1 MKDFFIQSCRD
12 NLQIISKPLAL
23 MPRMDT
29 NRDDVHIVSTGLP
42 HYGLHYAYSIAGP
55 AIKDRCIFNSY
66 TSISQACGLGI
77 KSAILTGQNHGSFG
91 AKVWHLLVVTHR
103 VRRGMFGDSEIELT
117 QQGF

>member
-1 MKDFFIQSCRD
+1 
-12 NLQIISKPLAL
+12 

-77 KSAILTGQNHGSFG
+77 KSAILTGQNHGSYDPKLPYLRPLSVVVLFFIPHIRSL
-91 AKVWHLLVVTHR
+91 ALPQTVKLLFYNTLE
-103 VRRGMFGDSEIELT
+103 F
-117 QQGF
+117 Q